1 MALHA
6 KAKAEAGYRF
16 YALYDKI
23 SREDILAHA
32 YAQCRSNKGAPGVD
46 GQDFADIEAYGV
58 QRWLGE
64 LALALRQETYRPDPI
79 RRVFIPK
86 ANGKLRPLGISTL
99 RDRVC
104 MTAAMLVLEPIFEA
118 DLPPEQYAYRP
129 GRNAQ
134 QAVVEVEELLFRGH
148 PEVVDADLA
157 DYFGS
162 IPHAELLKSV
172 ARRIVDR
179 RVLHLIKMWLECP
192 VEETDD
198 RGRKTRTTEAR
209 DKRRG
214 IPQGSPIS
222 PLLANL
228 YMRRFVLGWKKLGLE
243 RSLGTRI
250 VTYADDL
257 VILCRKGKAEEALAA
272 TARDHGQAEA
282 HGQRGEDTNL
292 QGAGRRVR
300 LPGLHVRADVF
311 SENRPG
317 APGIPAIEEEHQ
329 AHGRERPCADRP
341 IGDLARDHR
350 AGGQVEPHAARMGE
364 LLRSRH
370 RHQSVPGDRQLHRDA
385 VAPVVAHQAQGQ
397 ATQGRDLSTLAPLWA
412 LRARTP
418 NRAWARRAVGEGVKS
433 CPRAG
438 CGKSACP
445 VVCPAKAGVF
455 SRRQTCRGKSQAP
468 RSLDGRVEGN
478 QDSEAHRQG
487 LPRGDRESPGRN
499 ESERESGL
507 ENAWIRGPS
516 PQLKGEGSM
525 GCRNLTDAA
534 SRSRRGGSDSTVTRT
549 CQATGEALLVPARNH
564 RSKVD
569 RITGATGKS
578 IDGER
583 VADGSACSD
592 EAEQCPWSEGA
603 LLFVTSP
610 AIREARTR

>member
-1 MALHA
+1 MGNLSTPKSVQKLQTALHA

-46 GQDFADIEAYGV
+46 GQDFADIDAYGV
-58 QRWLGE
+58 ERWLGE

-86 ANGKLRPLGISTL
+86 ANGKLRPLGISTV

-148 PEVVDADLA
+148 PEVVDADLS

-228 YMRRFVLGWKKLGLE
+228 YMRRFVLGWKMLGLE
-243 RSLGTRI
+243 QSLGTRI

-257 VILCRKGKAEEALAA
+257 VILCRKGKADRGVAT
-272 TARDHGQAEA
+272 TARDHEQAEA
-282 HGQRGEDTNL
+282 HGQRGEDANL

-300 LPGLHVRADVF
+300 LPGLLVWADVF
-311 SENRPG
+311 GENRSG
-317 APGIPAIEEEHQ
+317 VPGISAIEEEHQ
-329 AHGRERPCADRP
+329 AHGGEHPCDDGRS
-341 IGDLARDHR
+341 GTW
-350 AGGQVEPHAARMGE
+350 QETTE
-364 LLRSRH
+364 LVGKLNC
-370 RHQSVPGDRQLHRDA
+370 
-385 VAPVVAHQAQGQ
+385 
-397 ATQGRDLSTLAPLWA
+397 A
-412 LRARTP
+412 LRG
-418 NRAWARRAVGEGVKS
+418 WANYFR
-433 CPRAG
+433 
-438 CGKSACP
+438 
-445 VVCPAKAGVF
+445 
-455 SRRQTCRGKSQAP
+455 
-468 RSLDGRVEGN
+468 
-478 QDSEAHRQG
+478 
-487 LPRGDRESPGRN
+487 
-499 ESERESGL
+499 
-507 ENAWIRGPS
+507 
-516 PQLKGEGSM
+516 
-525 GCRNLTDAA
+525 
-534 SRSRRGGSDSTVTRT
+534 
-549 CQATGEALLVPARNH
+549 
-564 RSKVD
+564 
-569 RITGATGKS
+569 
-578 IDGER
+578 
-583 VADGSACSD
+583 
-592 EAEQCPWSEGA
+592 
-603 LLFVTSP
+603 
-610 AIREARTR
+610 